1 MGTDVEIWMLFAP
14 FWLLGIFAALG
25 ALWHFVQ
32 FLSVH
37 GKAHAAG
44 HVAKK
49 YELGTRLQPHET
61 TPQGQHHFNR
71 AKTALMLFVGFIALG
86 LVAGILWSVWRG

>member
-1 MGTDVEIWMLFAP
+1 MATDVEIWMLFAP

-44 HVAKK
+44 HVPK
-49 YELGTRLQPHET
+49 YQMGARVRPEET
-61 TPQGQHHFNR
+61 TAAGHHHYKR
-71 AKTALMLFVGFIALG
+71 ARIALLLFVGIIALG
-86 LVAGILWSVWRG
+86 LVTGVLWSLWRG